1 MMTNKTLDT
10 ICVKKMAVSNYLML
24 FLKVFKCSIILYVY
38 LMGVI
43 WVLVDIRMKTG
54 FFETKAYEMLI
65 GKDRL
70 VLSSKEIG
78 SDSIIILANNITSII
93 LKNEKVPE
101 IEVQTEGKNYQGSF
115 FEKIDF
121 EKLIG
126 VLKENLSVKII
137 CEYEGGKD
145 YE

>member
-1 MMTNKTLDT
+1 M
-10 ICVKKMAVSNYLML
+10 
-24 FLKVFKCSIILYVY
+24 
-38 LMGVI
+38 
-43 WVLVDIRMKTG
+43 LVDIRMKTG